1 MVESLLKSKETA
13 PKYSSK
19 KEYFFDETTKER
31 KERTNK
37 FINDLKSLV
46 KLPDNFLKAN
56 KNTKTKIAE
65 RGLIQIEEVLGNLKE
80 DEGKELKKEE
90 KVCFCCFKKENNEML
105 HLYLYYLL
113 IAKRDKFENLLELN
127 EKKETKLKFISNKR
141 NFF

>member
-19 KEYFFDETTKER
+19 KEYFFGETTKER

-90 KVCFCCFKKENNEML
+90 KKSVFVVLKKKIMKC
-105 HLYLYYLL
+105 Y
-113 IAKRDKFENLLELN
+113 I
-127 EKKETKLKFISNKR
+127 FIYII
-141 NFF
+141 F